1 MMANAF
7 KQQQLYSKFS
17 GSMAHAIFRK
27 KTEPI
32 SIKDLLTGITQ
43 LHFCFTSLVK
53 KKINQPFF
61 FFFFF
66 NAVSELNNV

>member
-1 MMANAF
+1 MLPSSSNSYIASFLAVWLM
-7 KQQQLYSKFS
+7 LYSEKNP
-17 GSMAHAIFRK
+17 
-27 KTEPI
+27 EPI

-61 FFFFF
+61 FF
-66 NAVSELNNV
+66 